1 MDYLPNV
8 VALRAAELSAQ
19 GRTLHNLVAGG
30 LREGNLW
37 RANLDAS
44 ELNGYVE
51 FRQPAAGDMGNGRL
65 FARLSRLSMPQS
77 EATQVENL
85 LAEQPGSLPAVDVV
99 VDDFELRGRKLGR
112 IEIEAQNRS
121 AEGAQREWRLGKFNI
136 TTPEASL
143 TATGNW
149 ALLSRARAWPSR
161 AAPSGARRSTSSST
175 SATRATCWRVW
186 HGQRGAPGQG
196 RMEGQVGWIG
206 APFSPTFAPWPGRSA
221 STSNRGSF

>member
-1 MDYLPNV
+1 MGVGLSAGESAPVVAEGVAANIRLGRVDVDAWERLLTQSTSAPGSAAGGAAGGARPGATAVMGPGPAPSPAMDYLPNV
-8 VALRAAELSAQ
+8 VALRATELSAQ

-121 AEGAQREWRLGKFNI
+121 ARRG
-136 TTPEASL
+136 P
-143 TATGNW
+143 
-149 ALLSRARAWPSR
+149 AR
-161 AAPSGARRSTSSST
+161 
-175 SATRATCWRVW
+175 V
-186 HGQRGAPGQG
+186 APGQV
-196 RMEGQVGWIG
+196 QHHH
-206 APFSPTFAPWPGRSA
+206 A
-221 STSNRGSF
+221 